1 MEIHVVR
8 PGDTLWSIAF
18 AYQTTIEAIRE
29 TNGLTSDLL
38 MPGLALY
45 VPAPAALPVRYVRI
59 QQGDSLAKLAR
70 KWQSTIS
77 ILLQSNPNISPT
89 NLPIGNVLAIPSPV
103 RYPIRTIGF
112 IDAFDPASIPA
123 ILEEP
128 SSSLTYGAV
137 FTYAALPEGGLS
149 EVEDEELIEELIH
162 RDIDPLM
169 VVSNYAEGTFS
180 PELAENVLQ
189 PEARNNLINRIV
201 ETIEEKGYKGV
212 SLDFEFIP
220 PSSREAF
227 TTFARELKAAIG
239 NLLLHINVFAKS
251 EDMPDNPFS
260 GAFDYLAIGTAAD
273 LVTILTYDYGY
284 TEGPPDPI
292 APIGWVEDIVRYA
305 ASLIPE
311 SKLTIA
317 IALFG
322 YDWPGTSAAD
332 TTGTATALSALAAQ
346 QKAMDNYTVIEY
358 DQEAQSPYYTY
369 TSNGQERTVWFE
381 DVRSISV
388 KYQLLEA
395 YQLAGAAYWRIGYDF
410 PQNWAYV
417 EKNMAVLKT
426 I

>member
-18 AYQTTIEAIRE
+18 AYQTTIEAIRK

-45 VPAPAALPVRYVRI
+45 VPSPAVLPVRYVRI
-59 QQGDSLAKLAR
+59 QQDDSLAKLAR
-70 KWQSTIS
+70 KWRSTIPL
-77 ILLQSNPNISPT
+77 LLQANPDISPT

-112 IDAFDPASIPA
+112 IDAFDPASIPE
-123 ILEEP
+123 LLDEP
-128 SSSLTYGAV
+128 SASLTYGAV
-137 FTYAALPEGGLS
+137 FTYAAQSDGGLS
-149 EVEDEELIEELIH
+149 DVDDEELIEALIH

-180 PELAENVLQ
+180 PELAESVLQ
-189 PEARNNLINRIV
+189 PEARTVLVNNIV
-201 ETIEEKGYKGV
+201 HTIEEKGYKGV

-227 TTFARELKAAIG
+227 TTFFKELKAAIG
-239 NLLLHINVFAKS
+239 DLLLHVNVFAKS

-260 GAFDYLAIGTAAD
+260 GAFDYLAIGASAD
-273 LVTILTYDYGY
+273 LVTVLTYDYGY

-292 APIGWVEDIVRYA
+292 APIGWVEDVVRYA

-311 SKLTIA
+311 SSLTIA

-322 YDWPGTSAAD
+322 YDWPGTSAAN
-332 TTGTATALSALAAQ
+332 TTGPATALSALEAQ
-346 QKAMDNYTVIEY
+346 QKALENYTVIEY
-358 DQEAQSPYYTY
+358 DQEARSPYYTY
-369 TSNGQERTVWFE
+369 TLNEQKRTVWFE
-381 DVRSISV
+381 DIRSLSI

-410 PQNWAYV
+410 PQNWAYL